1 MNYGNR
7 NATSLYT
14 TEDIMKSYGVAVSS
28 SIVVALAIRKALSG
42 WTANLHGSKL
52 IIANSISSFFACAT
66 AGYLNAHFMRK
77 TELEKG
83 IDIVDDE
90 GHHRGKSKVAAH
102 KAVNQT
108 ANSRFFL
115 AIPIFIPPMILYSI
129 ERARMMP
136 KNFYMRTTLEILA
149 ICFELYCAVPFAIG
163 AYPQLGKVPV
173 TEIEEEF
180 RNLTNSKGDPIKEF
194 IFNKGL

>member
-14 TEDIMKSYGVAVSS
+14 TEDILKSYVVAVTS
-28 SIVVALAIRKALSG
+28 SIAVALTVRKALSG
-42 WTANLHGSKL
+42 WTHNLHGSKL
-52 IIANSISSFFACAT
+52 IIANSISSFFACSA

-77 TELEKG
+77 TELERG
-83 IDIVDDE
+83 IDIHDDE
-90 GHHRGKSKVAAH
+90 GKYHGKSKIAAH
-102 KAVNQT
+102 RAVTQT

-115 AIPIFIPPMILYSI
+115 AVPIFIPPFILYAI
-129 ERARMMP
+129 ERKNMMP
-136 KNFYMRTTLEILA
+136 RNFYLRTLLEISA

-163 AYPQLGKVPV
+163 AYPQYGHLRVDEV
-173 TEIEEEF
+173 EEEF
-180 RNLTNSKGDPIKEF
+180 RHLVKSNGDPVREF

>member
-14 TEDIMKSYGVAVSS
+14 TEDILTSYVVAVTS
-28 SIVVALAIRKALSG
+28 SIAVALTVRKALSG
-42 WTANLHGSKL
+42 WTHNLHGSKL

-77 TELEKG
+77 TELERG
-83 IDIVDDE
+83 IDIHDDE
-90 GHHRGKSKVAAH
+90 GKYHGKSKVAAH
-102 KAVNQT
+102 RAVNQT

-115 AIPIFIPPMILYSI
+115 AVPIFIPPFILYAI
-129 ERARMMP
+129 ERKNMMP
-136 KNFYMRTTLEILA
+136 RNFYLRTLLEISA
-149 ICFELYCAVPFAIG
+149 ICFELCCAVPFAIG
-163 AYPQLGKVPV
+163 AYPQYGHLRVDEV
-173 TEIEEEF
+173 EEEF
-180 RNLTNSKGDPIKEF
+180 RHLVKSNGDPVREF